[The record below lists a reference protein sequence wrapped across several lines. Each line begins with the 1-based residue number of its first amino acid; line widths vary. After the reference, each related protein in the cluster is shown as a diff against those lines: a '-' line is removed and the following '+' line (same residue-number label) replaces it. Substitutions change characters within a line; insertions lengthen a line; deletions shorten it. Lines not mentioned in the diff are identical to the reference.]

1 MAEPVALITGAARRL
16 GAEIAQTLHQRGMRV
31 IIHCRHSAVEGA
43 ELVAKLNARRAD
55 SACLM
60 HADLDHPDAVRQLA
74 HDALQHWQRLDLL
87 VNNASAFYPTP
98 TGTSTDD
105 DWVRLMHSNLR
116 APYILT
122 EALAQALGER
132 RGAIINII
140 DVYAEKPLRDHT
152 LYCMAK
158 AGLAMLTRSSAR
170 DLGPAVRV
178 NGVAPGPILW
188 PEQPA
193 PINQTPDNQQAIV
206 AATVLKRCGTPAD
219 IAGAVAFLALDAD
232 YVSGQI
238 MVVDGGRSLAFQGG

>member
-16 GAEIAQTLHQRGMRV
+16 GAVIARTLHQRGLRV
-31 IIHCRHSAVEGA
+31 IIHCRNSTKEAAQLAA
-43 ELVAKLNARRAD
+43 ELNDQRAQ
-55 SACLM
+55 SACVLS
-60 HADLDHPDAVRQLA
+60 ADLDHPEAVRQLA
-74 HDALQHWQRLDLL
+74 RDVLQQWQRLDLL
-87 VNNASAFYPTP
+87 VNNASAFYATP
-98 TGTSTDD
+98 TGCSSDA
-105 DWVRLMHSNLR
+105 DWQRLMHSNLR

-122 EALAQALGER
+122 ESLAPALTEQ

-170 DLGPAVRV
+170 DLGPSVRV

-188 PEQPA
+188 PQQSQA
-193 PINQTPDNQQAIV
+193 NQQAIID
-206 AATVLKRCGTPAD
+206 ATALKRCGTPVDVAE
-219 IAGAVAFLALDAD
+219 AVAFLALDAG

-238 MVVDGGRSLAFQGG
+238 MTVDGGRSLAFQGG